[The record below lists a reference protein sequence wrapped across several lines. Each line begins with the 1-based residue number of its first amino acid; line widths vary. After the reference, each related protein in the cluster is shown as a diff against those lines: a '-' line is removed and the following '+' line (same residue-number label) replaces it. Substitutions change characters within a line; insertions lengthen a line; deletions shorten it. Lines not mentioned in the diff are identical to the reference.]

1 MGNCEEDFRWGMRYF
16 GMREGNV
23 FFQVSVEV
31 NRLRG
36 FQEILAHF
44 VVKST
49 PIASNC
55 NYYKRIHYILCLICK
70 KHNK

>member
-1 MGNCEEDFRWGMRYF
+1 MGNALLWDVG
-16 GMREGNV
+16 RECI
-23 FFQVSVEV
+23 FQVSVEV

-49 PIASNC
+49 PIDGNC
-55 NYYKRIHYILCLICK
+55 NYYKRMLYILCLVCK
-70 KHNK
+70 KYNK

>member
-1 MGNCEEDFRWGMRYF
+1 MGDYEEDFRWGNALLWDV
-16 GMREGNV
+16 GRECI
-23 FFQVSVEV
+23 FQVSVEV
-31 NRLRG
+31 NQLRG

-49 PIASNC
+49 PIASNY
-55 NYYKRIHYILCLICK
+55 NYYKRMHYILCLICE